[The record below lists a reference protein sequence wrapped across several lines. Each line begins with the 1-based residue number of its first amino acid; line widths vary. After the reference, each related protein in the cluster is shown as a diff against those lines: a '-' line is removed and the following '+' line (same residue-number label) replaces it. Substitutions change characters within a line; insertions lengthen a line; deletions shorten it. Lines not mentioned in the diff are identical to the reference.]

1 MQKIKILS
9 ALSYFSIVFAPFI
22 FPLIIWFVCAD
33 EPVIRNHAKKAFLL
47 HLLPVFL
54 TLMGIIFVGTTGIVT
69 DQAQLTGWG
78 VVLALGIV
86 SLIDLIVFIYNI
98 YKGIKILAQD

>member
-1 MQKIKILS
+1 
-9 ALSYFSIVFAPFI
+9 
-22 FPLIIWFVCAD
+22 
-33 EPVIRNHAKKAFLL
+33 
-47 HLLPVFL
+47 
-54 TLMGIIFVGTTGIVT
+54 MGIIFVGTTGIVT